1 MAAGEELKK
10 YSREEVKIH
19 NNVNSCWMIIDNKVY
34 DITKFLDEHPGGC
47 EVLLEQG
54 GKDGTELFED
64 VGHSTDAR
72 DMKENYTIGEVIEVS
87 LRAWT

>member
-34 DITKFLDEHPGGC
+34 DITKFLDE
-47 EVLLEQG
+47 VSA
-54 GKDGTELFED
+54 DRF
-64 VGHSTDAR
+64 HSF
-72 DMKENYTIGEVIEVS
+72 IF
-87 LRAWT
+87 